1 MHNEDTKKKQR
12 KNESEDL
19 HQLIAKLGASK
30 KKLKSAEEALR
41 YSEAQK
47 QSILDASVDMLM
59 QLDMEM
65 RILWV
70 NKVAVKLLQDI
81 TDQKRIQKEIETLNQ
96 QMEFVL
102 GATKTGLDIIDSD
115 FNIRYIDPEWKK
127 IYGDWTGKKCY
138 EYFLCGDEVCSD
150 CGVKKALETKEVT
163 VTERVLAKEGNRPI
177 QVTTIPFQN
186 DEGEWLFAQ
195 VNIDISKRN
204 QADRRIKHHN
214 LVLQAIRKVNELIT
228 REKDQSRLIQGICKA
243 LIKTD
248 GYHSAWIALL
258 DNTKNLVGIAEA
270 GLGEDF
276 TSMIEELKAG
286 EWCECVKK
294 GFSQPDI
301 VVVEDPQIT
310 CAKCLRVESYV
321 EKGLM
326 IVKLE
331 YGDKI
336 YGLLNVSL
344 PKEYATDKEEQAMFK
359 EVAGD
364 IGLALHRLDLEE
376 RRKLAETERER
387 LNDELINKNKE
398 LEQIVYV
405 ASHDLRSPLVNIQ
418 GFSNELKRSL
428 KEVDSIMQSIGV
440 FKTDDSLGEKRKLV
454 SVLKTDIPEFL
465 QYIFKS
471 ISKMDS
477 LLSGL
482 LKLSRLGRAAL
493 NIEQLDMSR
502 LISNVVGSL
511 EFQIKE
517 KDVTVKVDELP
528 PCRGDEV
535 QINQVFSNLLDNA
548 LKFIDTSRAGV
559 IQISGQKKD
568 GQVVY
573 CVEDNG
579 IGISKEFQDVIFEIF
594 YKLDGDASSG
604 EGLGLTI
611 VRKILDRESGKI
623 WLESEPDKGSKFFVS
638 LPA

>member
-1 MHNEDTKKKQR
+1 MHNEDRKKDQP
-12 KNESEDL
+12 KNESIDL
-19 HQLIAKLGASK
+19 HQLVAKLGESK
-30 KKLKSAEEALR
+30 NKLESAEEALR
-41 YSEAQK
+41 DSEAQK
-47 QSILDASVDMLM
+47 QSILDASVDMVM

-96 QMEFVL
+96 QMEFIL

-127 IYGDWTGKKCY
+127 TYGDSTGKKCY
-138 EYFLCGDEVCSD
+138 EYFLYGDKVCPD
-150 CGVKKALETKEVT
+150 CGIKKAMETKEVT
-163 VTERVLAKEGNRPI
+163 VIEKVLVKEGNRPI

-195 VNIDISKRN
+195 VSIDISKRN
-204 QADRRIKHHN
+204 QADMRIKHHN

-228 REKDQSRLIQGICKA
+228 REKDRNRLIQGTCEA
-243 LIKTD
+243 LIKTG

-258 DNTKNLVGIAEA
+258 DNSKGLVATADA
-270 GLGEDF
+270 GLGENF
-276 TSMIEELKAG
+276 TLMIEGLKRG
-286 EWCECVKK
+286 KWCEYVEK
-294 GFSQPDI
+294 GFSQSDI
-301 VVVEDPQIT
+301 VIIEDPEIT
-310 CAKCLRVESYV
+310 CGKCPLVENYV

-326 IVKLE
+326 FVKLE
-331 YGDKI
+331 YSDKA

-344 PKEYATDKEEQAMFK
+344 PREYVIDKEEQTMFK

-364 IGLALHRLDLEE
+364 IGLALHRIDLEE

-387 LNDELINKNKE
+387 LNDELVNKNKE

-428 KEVDSIMQSIGV
+428 EEMDSTLQSIGV
-440 FKTDDSLGEKRKLV
+440 FKTDVSLGDKRKLI
-454 SVLKTDIPEFL
+454 SILKTDIPEFL

-493 NIEQLDMSR
+493 NIEQVDMSK
-502 LISNVVGSL
+502 LISNVVGSF
-511 EFQIKE
+511 EFRIKE
-517 KDVTVKVDELP
+517 TDVTVKVDELP

-559 IQISGQKKD
+559 CLLYTSPSPRD
-568 GQVVY
+568 
-573 CVEDNG
+573 
-579 IGISKEFQDVIFEIF
+579 
-594 YKLDGDASSG
+594 
-604 EGLGLTI
+604 
-611 VRKILDRESGKI
+611 
-623 WLESEPDKGSKFFVS
+623 
-638 LPA
+638 

>member
-1 MHNEDTKKKQR
+1 MHNEDRKKDQP
-12 KNESEDL
+12 KNESIDL
-19 HQLIAKLGASK
+19 HQLVAKLGESK
-30 KKLKSAEEALR
+30 NKLESAEEALR
-41 YSEAQK
+41 DSEAQK
-47 QSILDASVDMLM
+47 QSILDASVDMVM

-96 QMEFVL
+96 QMEFIL

-127 IYGDWTGKKCY
+127 TYGDSTGKKCY
-138 EYFLCGDEVCSD
+138 EYFLYGDKVCPD
-150 CGVKKALETKEVT
+150 CGIKKAMETKEVT
-163 VTERVLAKEGNRPI
+163 VIEKVLVKEGNRPI

-195 VNIDISKRN
+195 VSIDISKRN
-204 QADRRIKHHN
+204 QADMRIKHHN

-228 REKDQSRLIQGICKA
+228 REKDRNRLIQGTCEA
-243 LIKTD
+243 LIKTG

-258 DNTKNLVGIAEA
+258 DNSKGLVATADA
-270 GLGEDF
+270 GLGENF
-276 TSMIEELKAG
+276 TLMIEGLKRG
-286 EWCECVKK
+286 KWCEYVEK
-294 GFSQPDI
+294 GFSQSDI
-301 VVVEDPQIT
+301 VIIEDPEIT
-310 CAKCLRVESYV
+310 CGKCPLVENYV

-326 IVKLE
+326 FVKLE
-331 YGDKI
+331 YSDKA

-344 PKEYATDKEEQAMFK
+344 PREYVIDKEEQTMFK

-364 IGLALHRLDLEE
+364 IGLALHRIDLEE

-387 LNDELINKNKE
+387 LNDELVNKNKE

-428 KEVDSIMQSIGV
+428 EEMDSTLQSIGV
-440 FKTDDSLGEKRKLV
+440 FKTDVSLGDKRKLI
-454 SVLKTDIPEFL
+454 SILKTDIPEFL

-493 NIEQLDMSR
+493 NIEQVDMSK
-502 LISNVVGSL
+502 LISNVVGSF
-511 EFQIKE
+511 EFRIKE
-517 KDVTVKVDELP
+517 TDVTVKVDELP

-548 LKFIDTSRAGV
+548 LKFIDTSRAG
-559 IQISGQKKD
+559 IIRISGQKKN
-568 GQVVY
+568 GQVIY
-573 CVEDNG
+573 YIEDNG
-579 IGISKEFQDVIFEIF
+579 IGISEEFQDVIFEIF
-594 YKLDGDASSG
+594 YKLDGDASTG

-611 VRKILDRESGKI
+611 VRKILDRQSGKI
-623 WLESEPDKGSKFFVS
+623 WLESEPGKGSKFFVS
-638 LPA
+638 LPG

>member
-1 MHNEDTKKKQR
+1 MHNEDRKKDQP
-12 KNESEDL
+12 KNESIDL
-19 HQLIAKLGASK
+19 HQLVAKLGESK
-30 KKLKSAEEALR
+30 NKLESAEEALR
-41 YSEAQK
+41 DSEAQK
-47 QSILDASVDMLM
+47 QSILDASVDMVM

-96 QMEFVL
+96 QMEFIL

-127 IYGDWTGKKCY
+127 TYGDSTGKKCY
-138 EYFLCGDEVCSD
+138 EYFLYGDKVCPD
-150 CGVKKALETKEVT
+150 CGIKKAMETKEVT
-163 VTERVLAKEGNRPI
+163 VIEKVLVKEGNRPI

-195 VNIDISKRN
+195 VSIDISKRN
-204 QADRRIKHHN
+204 QADMRIKHHN

-228 REKDQSRLIQGICKA
+228 REKDRNRLIQGTCEA
-243 LIKTD
+243 LIKTG

-258 DNTKNLVGIAEA
+258 DNSKGLVATADA
-270 GLGEDF
+270 GLGENF
-276 TSMIEELKAG
+276 TLMIEGLKRG
-286 EWCECVKK
+286 KWCEYVEK
-294 GFSQPDI
+294 GFSQSDI
-301 VVVEDPQIT
+301 VIIEDPEIT
-310 CAKCLRVESYV
+310 CGKCPLVENYV

-326 IVKLE
+326 FVKLE
-331 YGDKI
+331 YSDKA

-344 PKEYATDKEEQAMFK
+344 PREYATDKEEQTMFK

-364 IGLALHRLDLEE
+364 IGLALHRIDLEE

-387 LNDELINKNKE
+387 LNDELVNKNKE

-428 KEVDSIMQSIGV
+428 EEMDSTLQSIGV
-440 FKTDDSLGEKRKLV
+440 FKTDVSLGDKRKLI
-454 SVLKTDIPEFL
+454 SILKTDIPEFL

-493 NIEQLDMSR
+493 NIEQVDMSK
-502 LISNVVGSL
+502 LISNVVGSF
-511 EFQIKE
+511 EFRIKE
-517 KDVTVKVDELP
+517 TDVTVKVDELP

-548 LKFIDTSRAGV
+548 LKFIDTSRAG
-559 IQISGQKKD
+559 IIRISGQKKN
-568 GQVVY
+568 GQVIY
-573 CVEDNG
+573 YIEDNG
-579 IGISKEFQDVIFEIF
+579 IGISEEFQDVIFEIF
-594 YKLDGDASSG
+594 YKLDGDASTG

-611 VRKILDRESGKI
+611 VRKILDRQSGKI
-623 WLESEPDKGSKFFVS
+623 WLESEPGKGSKFFVS
-638 LPA
+638 LPG

>member
-1 MHNEDTKKKQR
+1 MHNEDRKKDQP
-12 KNESEDL
+12 KNESIDL
-19 HQLIAKLGASK
+19 HQLVAKLGESK
-30 KKLKSAEEALR
+30 NKLESAEEALR
-41 YSEAQK
+41 DSEAQK
-47 QSILDASVDMLM
+47 QSILDASVDMVM

-96 QMEFVL
+96 QMEFIL

-127 IYGDWTGKKCY
+127 TYGDSTGKKCY
-138 EYFLCGDEVCSD
+138 EYFLYGDKVCPD
-150 CGVKKALETKEVT
+150 CGIKKAMETKEVT
-163 VTERVLAKEGNRPI
+163 VIEKVLVKEGNRPI

-195 VNIDISKRN
+195 VSIDISKRN
-204 QADRRIKHHN
+204 QADMRIKHHN

-228 REKDQSRLIQGICKA
+228 REKDRNRLIQGTCEA
-243 LIKTD
+243 LIKTG

-258 DNTKNLVGIAEA
+258 DNSKGLVATADA
-270 GLGEDF
+270 GLGENF
-276 TSMIEELKAG
+276 TLMIEGLKRG
-286 EWCECVKK
+286 KWCEYVEK
-294 GFSQPDI
+294 GFSQSDI
-301 VVVEDPQIT
+301 VIIEDPEIT
-310 CAKCLRVESYV
+310 CGKCPLVENYV

-326 IVKLE
+326 FVKLE
-331 YGDKI
+331 YSDKA

-344 PKEYATDKEEQAMFK
+344 PREYVIDKEEQTMFK

-364 IGLALHRLDLEE
+364 IGLALHRIDLEE

-387 LNDELINKNKE
+387 LNDELVNKNKE

-428 KEVDSIMQSIGV
+428 EEMDSTLQSIGV
-440 FKTDDSLGEKRKLV
+440 FKTDVSLGDKRKLI
-454 SVLKTDIPEFL
+454 SILKTDIPEFL

-493 NIEQLDMSR
+493 NIEQVDMSK
-502 LISNVVGSL
+502 LISNVVGSF
-511 EFQIKE
+511 EFRIKE
-517 KDVTVKVDELP
+517 TDVTVKVDELP

-535 QINQVFSNLLDNA
+535 QICLLY
-548 LKFIDTSRAGV
+548 TSPSPR
-559 IQISGQKKD
+559 D
-568 GQVVY
+568 
-573 CVEDNG
+573 
-579 IGISKEFQDVIFEIF
+579 
-594 YKLDGDASSG
+594 
-604 EGLGLTI
+604 
-611 VRKILDRESGKI
+611 
-623 WLESEPDKGSKFFVS
+623 
-638 LPA
+638 